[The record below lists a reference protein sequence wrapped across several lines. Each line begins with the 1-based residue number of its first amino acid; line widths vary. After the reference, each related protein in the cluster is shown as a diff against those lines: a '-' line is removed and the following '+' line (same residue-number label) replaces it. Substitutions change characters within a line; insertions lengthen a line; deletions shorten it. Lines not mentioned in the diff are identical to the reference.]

1 MHTFKEITDI
11 LEEIYKLN
19 EINDIIYI
27 NGGIVPYL
35 INNKAKTRNHSDI
48 DILVNLKD
56 MDTIR
61 NVLKKYNLY
70 SENKDSLKLANQD
83 FGIHTNIRCID
94 IGFYPFVIEDNGI
107 KINTFSIDDK
117 TTFKSRFIAGLTFN
131 DFYEIIS
138 FKNYKIKIIKRE
150 LLYILKENL
159 TRNIDKLD
167 YVVLKKLN
175 MNKECI
181 TRLRKLNIS
190 KYTNIDDFI
199 TEKES
204 KN

>member
-1 MHTFKEITDI
+1 MHTFKEITGI

-35 INNKAKTRNHSDI
+35 IDNKSKKRKHSDI
-48 DILVNLKD
+48 DILVELKD

-61 NVLKKYNLY
+61 NVLKRYNLY
-70 SENKDSLKLANQD
+70 KENKDSLKLTNQD
-83 FGIHTNIRCID
+83 YGIITNIRGIE
-94 IGFYPFVIEDNGI
+94 IGFYPFVIEKSGI
-107 KINTFSIDDK
+107 KINTFSSGNKNI
-117 TTFKSRFIAGLTFN
+117 FKSRFIKGLTFN
-131 DFYEIIS
+131 NFYEIIS
-138 FKNYKIKIIKRE
+138 FKSYKIKIIKRE
-150 LLYILKENL
+150 LLYLLKETL
-159 TRNIDKLD
+159 TRNKDKLD
-167 YVVLKKLN
+167 YEILKKLD
-175 MNKECI
+175 MDKKCL

-199 TEKES
+199 EKEF